1 MASDFGFPFDTDG
14 VVYLSI
20 GWETGGESR
29 VVGRSVQLFHCNKD
43 CPQGNLFG
51 KRGCLWV

>member
-20 GWETGGESR
+20 GWETGGESW